1 MNFPRQIVRKV
12 GIVLAALAALGAL
25 STVGM
30 MSKAE
35 TRPSRVSIAV
45 EPHGSVLAVMSATVN
60 SLPLFEWS
68 LRGRTESRGPDYPGP
83 DAATLA
89 VELMWYD
96 IPADR
101 YYQHAFQLDARDL
114 STFGDRTD
122 HAEVRIV
129 IGPGADVTVTTPHP
143 EALRLVGLNRMD
155 EITPE
160 MDVDVVIAELCA
172 TLSAED
178 PSADKDLRMAMG
190 DEIAVGEAVFNRDNW
205 LSGNAAPAP
214 RCPAEDGQ

>member
-68 LRGRTESRGPDYPGP
+68 LRGRTETRGPDYPGP

-114 STFGDRTD
+114 STFGCRIETTGD
-122 HAEVRIV
+122 HVAGERVW
-129 IGPGADVTVTTPHP
+129 
-143 EALRLVGLNRMD
+143 LRLSGGLPVAA
-155 EITPE
+155 T
-160 MDVDVVIAELCA
+160 VVWAAGGLAGCRFDDPLPRELVRA
-172 TLSAED
+172 LALGLD
-178 PSADKDLRMAMG
+178 G
-190 DEIAVGEAVFNRDNW
+190 DG
-205 LSGNAAPAP
+205 GTAPA
-214 RCPAEDGQ
+214 A

>member
-68 LRGRTESRGPDYPGP
+68 LRGRTETRGPDYPGP

-129 IGPGADVTVTTPHP
+129 IGPGADITVTTPHP

>member
-83 DAATLA
+83 DDATLA
-89 VELMWYD
+89 AELMWYD
-96 IPADR
+96 IAADR
-101 YYQHAFQLDARDL
+101 YYQLAFDIDARDL

>member
-68 LRGRTESRGPDYPGP
+68 LRGRTETRGPDYPGP

-129 IGPGADVTVTTPHP
+129 IGPGADITVTTPHP

-190 DEIAVGEAVFNRDNW
+190 DEIAVGEAVFNRENW

>member
-68 LRGRTESRGPDYPGP
+68 LRGRTETRGPDYPGP

-129 IGPGADVTVTTPHP
+129 IGPGADITVTTPHP

-172 TLSAED
+172 TTSTED
-178 PSADKDLRMAMG
+178 PSTDKRLRA
-190 DEIAVGEAVFNRDNW
+190 AEA
-205 LSGNAAPAP
+205 
-214 RCPAEDGQ
+214 

>member
-68 LRGRTESRGPDYPGP
+68 LRGRTETRGPDYPGP
-83 DAATLA
+83 DAAALA

-129 IGPGADVTVTTPHP
+129 IGPGADITVTTPHP

-172 TLSAED
+172 VLSAGD
-178 PSADKDLRMAMG
+178 PSADKRLNLTLA
-190 DEIAVGEAVFNRDNW
+190 EAAELERARFARDNW
-205 LSGNAAPAP
+205 LGGEDAPTP
-214 RCPAEDGQ
+214 RCAA

>member
-129 IGPGADVTVTTPHP
+129 IGPGADITVTTPHP

-190 DEIAVGEAVFNRDNW
+190 DEIAVGEAVFNRENW

>member
-1 MNFPRQIVRKV
+1 MRA
-12 GIVLAALAALGAL
+12 GIWLAGIAAAGLIAAGGVFA
-25 STVGM
+25 
-30 MSKAE
+30 KAE
-35 TRPSRVSIAV
+35 TGPSRVSIAV
-45 EPHGSVLAVMSATVN
+45 EPHGSVLAVMSASVN
-60 SLPLFEWS
+60 GLPLFDWS
-68 LRGRTESRGPDYPGP
+68 LRGRTESRSPGYPGS
-83 DAATLA
+83 DKATLA
-89 VELMWYD
+89 VEIMWYD
-96 IPADR
+96 IPSDR

-178 PSADKDLRMAMG
+178 PSADKDLRLAMG

>member
-25 STVGM
+25 STVGI

-129 IGPGADVTVTTPHP
+129 IGPGADITVTTPHP

-190 DEIAVGEAVFNRDNW
+190 DEIAVGEAVFNRNNW